1 MSTYLKPIINKLTPE
16 SRSTLDSA
24 INYAISRS
32 HHEVDCLHL
41 LWALLQEHKNITEK
55 FYGLPLFDP
64 DSILNAIES
73 ELIHIK
79 IVQQSSPIFSESMQI
94 LLEKTWIH
102 ASIKWQSDHIDIPV
116 LLTTLINIRDSIL
129 PYNVANT
136 LYCDVDTAEKLL
148 ISFSGNAEHSASHS
162 SRDNALH
169 GCISKYTE
177 SFSLLAE
184 TGKLDPIT
192 GREKEIRQLIDILLR
207 RRQNNPIL
215 AGEPGVGKSSI
226 VEGLALQIASG
237 RVPDAL
243 KNVKI
248 FALDMSALLAGAN
261 VRGEFE
267 NRLKSLLTE
276 LHSLD
281 GTAILFIDE
290 AHSLIGA
297 GGLPGQTDAANL
309 LKPALARGELRII
322 AATTWG
328 EYKRYFEKDGA
339 LARRFQIVKVTEPNQ
354 DVTAGMLRSL
364 LPMMEKHHN
373 VSIKEEAIVAAV
385 HLSDR
390 YLHGRYQPDKSA
402 SLLDTAC
409 SRVALS
415 QSTLPGA
422 IQDIEALLARH
433 QGELALLT
441 QEKSNILRQKILV
454 NKITQLE
461 KNLDQLKSA
470 WRHQS
475 ELVAMIQ
482 NTDDISSKNMYRKEL
497 ESAYKKDGPM
507 VFECVD
513 KNCIADVISGWTG
526 VPLGICLDSEQQKT
540 SSLLRCL
547 EQRVLGQRYAM
558 SAIASQ
564 ILISRA
570 DLKDPV
576 KPDGVFLLAGPS
588 GTGKTETARA
598 LAELVYGDENK
609 LITINMTEFQEA
621 HTVSTLK
628 GAPPGYVGF
637 GQGGTLTERVSHNPY
652 SIILLDEI
660 EKAHP
665 DVLQF
670 FFQIF
675 DSGIIEDS
683 EGKMISFRDCLI
695 IMTSNLAS
703 EKIISVWND
712 GEKNNEKIKEML
724 LPLFNAHF
732 GAAFMGRANLIP
744 FTPLHTKTLRD
755 IALIKIDKICQRFEQ
770 ASDQMYKIDYTD
782 SLIEWI
788 THHCQCDKSGARD
801 IDAILNRTVLPVLA
815 RCLIDSEDNKTT
827 KKIRMSVRKNN
838 ITLCNL

>member
-1 MSTYLKPIINKLTPE
+1 MSIYLKPIINKLTPE
-16 SRSTLDSA
+16 SRNTLDSA

-41 LWALLQEHKNITEK
+41 LWKLLQEHKYIAEVL
-55 FYGLPLFDP
+55 YEQSLFNP
-64 DSILNAIES
+64 ERVLNAIES
-73 ELIHIK
+73 ELIRINT
-79 IVQQSSPIFSESMQI
+79 VPQSSPVFSESMQT

-102 ASIKWQSDHIDIPV
+102 ASTKWQIDHIDIPV
-116 LLTTLINIRDSIL
+116 FLSTMINFRDSIFPL
-129 PYNVANT
+129 NVSDA
-136 LYCDVDTAEKLL
+136 LCCDMDVAEELL
-148 ISFSGNAEHSASHS
+148 ISFSDEAEHSASHRPTDRS
-162 SRDNALH
+162 SHEYL
-169 GCISKYTE
+169 SKYTE
-177 SFSLLAE
+177 NLSLRAE
-184 TGKLDPIT
+184 TGKLDPVT
-192 GREKEIRQLIDILLR
+192 GREKEVRQLIDILLR

-215 AGEPGVGKSSI
+215 TGEPGVGKSSI

-237 RVPDAL
+237 RVPDVL
-243 KNVKI
+243 KNVRI
-248 FALDMSALLAGAN
+248 HALDMGALLAGAS

-276 LHSLD
+276 LNSLD

-328 EYKRYFEKDGA
+328 EYKKYFEKDGA
-339 LARRFQIVKVTEPNQ
+339 LARRFQIVKVAEPNQ
-354 DVTAGMLRSL
+354 DVTAEMLRSL

-373 VSIKEEAIVAAV
+373 VSIREEAITATV

-390 YLHGRYQPDKSA
+390 YLHGRRQPDKSV

-409 SRVALS
+409 SRVAVS
-415 QSTLPGA
+415 QSTSPDA
-422 IQDIEALLARH
+422 IQDVEASLVRY

-441 QEKSNILRQKILV
+441 QERSDVLRQEMLA
-454 NKITQLE
+454 NKIAQLE
-461 KNLDQLKSA
+461 EELEQLKSA

-475 ELVAMIQ
+475 ELVARIQ
-482 NTDDISSKNMYRKEL
+482 SSDDISSKNMYRKEL
-497 ESAYKKDGPM
+497 ESAYKKDSPM

-513 KNCIADVISGWTG
+513 KNCVADVVSGWTG
-526 VPLGICLDSEQQKT
+526 VPLGVCLDGEQQKA
-540 SSLLRCL
+540 SGLLRCL

-564 ILISRA
+564 VLICRA

-598 LAELVYGDENK
+598 LAEFVYGDENK

-652 SIILLDEI
+652 SVILLDEI

-665 DVLQF
+665 DVLEF

-675 DSGIIEDS
+675 DSGIIEDA
-683 EGKMISFRDCLI
+683 EGKMVSFRDCLI
-695 IMTSNLAS
+695 IMTSNFAS
-703 EKIISVWND
+703 ENITNIWND
-712 GEKNNEKIKEML
+712 GETNRDRIKEML
-724 LPLFNAHF
+724 LPLFNEHF
-732 GAAFMGRANLIP
+732 GAAFMGRTNLIP
-744 FTPLHTKTLRD
+744 FTPLHSKTLRD
-755 IALIKIDKICQRFEQ
+755 I
-770 ASDQMYKIDYTD
+770 
-782 SLIEWI
+782 
-788 THHCQCDKSGARD
+788 
-801 IDAILNRTVLPVLA
+801 
-815 RCLIDSEDNKTT
+815 
-827 KKIRMSVRKNN
+827 
-838 ITLCNL
+838 

>member
-1 MSTYLKPIINKLTPE
+1 MSIYLKPIINKLTPE
-16 SRSTLDSA
+16 SRNTLDSA

-41 LWALLQEHKNITEK
+41 LWKLLQEHKYIAEVL
-55 FYGLPLFDP
+55 YEQSLFNP
-64 DSILNAIES
+64 ERVLNAIES
-73 ELIHIK
+73 ELIRINT
-79 IVQQSSPIFSESMQI
+79 VPQSSPVFSESMQT

-102 ASIKWQSDHIDIPV
+102 ASTKWQIDHIDIPV
-116 LLTTLINIRDSIL
+116 FLSTMINFRDSIFPL
-129 PYNVANT
+129 NVSDA
-136 LYCDVDTAEKLL
+136 LCCDMDVAEELL
-148 ISFSGNAEHSASHS
+148 ISFSDEAEHSASHRPTDRS
-162 SRDNALH
+162 SHEYL
-169 GCISKYTE
+169 SKYTE
-177 SFSLLAE
+177 NLSLRAE
-184 TGKLDPIT
+184 TGKLDPVT
-192 GREKEIRQLIDILLR
+192 GREKEVRQLIDILLR

-215 AGEPGVGKSSI
+215 TGEPGVGKSSI

-237 RVPDAL
+237 RVPDVL
-243 KNVKI
+243 KNVRI
-248 FALDMSALLAGAN
+248 HALDMGALLAGAS

-276 LHSLD
+276 LNSLD

-328 EYKRYFEKDGA
+328 EYKKYFEKDGA
-339 LARRFQIVKVTEPNQ
+339 LARRFQIVKVAEPNQ
-354 DVTAGMLRSL
+354 DVTAEMLRSL

-373 VSIKEEAIVAAV
+373 VSIREEAITATV

-390 YLHGRYQPDKSA
+390 YLHGRRQPDKSV

-409 SRVALS
+409 SRVAVS
-415 QSTLPGA
+415 QSTSPDA
-422 IQDIEALLARH
+422 IQDVEASLVRY

-441 QEKSNILRQKILV
+441 QERSDVLRQEMLA
-454 NKITQLE
+454 NKIAQLE
-461 KNLDQLKSA
+461 EELEQLKSA

-475 ELVAMIQ
+475 ELVARIQ
-482 NTDDISSKNMYRKEL
+482 SSDDISSKNMYRKEL
-497 ESAYKKDGPM
+497 ESAYKKDSPM

-513 KNCIADVISGWTG
+513 KNCVADVVSGWTG
-526 VPLGICLDSEQQKT
+526 VPLGVCLDGEQQKA
-540 SSLLRCL
+540 SGLLRCL

-564 ILISRA
+564 VLICRA

-598 LAELVYGDENK
+598 LAEFVYGDENK

-652 SIILLDEI
+652 SVILLDEI

-665 DVLQF
+665 DVLEF

-675 DSGIIEDS
+675 DSGIIEDAV
-683 EGKMISFRDCLI
+683 
-695 IMTSNLAS
+695 MT
-703 EKIISVWND
+703 
-712 GEKNNEKIKEML
+712 
-724 LPLFNAHF
+724 P
-732 GAAFMGRANLIP
+732 
-744 FTPLHTKTLRD
+744 T
-755 IALIKIDKICQRFEQ
+755 
-770 ASDQMYKIDYTD
+770 Y
-782 SLIEWI
+782 
-788 THHCQCDKSGARD
+788 
-801 IDAILNRTVLPVLA
+801 
-815 RCLIDSEDNKTT
+815 
-827 KKIRMSVRKNN
+827 
-838 ITLCNL
+838 

>member
-1 MSTYLKPIINKLTPE
+1 MSIYLKPIINKLAPE
-16 SRSTLDSA
+16 SRNTLDSA

-41 LWALLQEHKNITEK
+41 LWKLLQEHKYIAEVL
-55 FYGLPLFDP
+55 YEQSLFNP
-64 DSILNAIES
+64 ERVLNAIES
-73 ELIHIK
+73 ELIRINT
-79 IVQQSSPIFSESMQI
+79 VPQSSPVFSESMQT

-102 ASIKWQSDHIDIPV
+102 ASTKWQIDHIDIPV
-116 LLTTLINIRDSIL
+116 FLSTMINLRDSIFPL
-129 PYNVANT
+129 NVSDA
-136 LYCDVDTAEKLL
+136 LCCDMDVAEELL
-148 ISFSGNAEHSASHS
+148 ISFSDEAEHSASHRPTDRS
-162 SRDNALH
+162 SHEYL
-169 GCISKYTE
+169 SKYTE
-177 SFSLLAE
+177 NLSLRAE
-184 TGKLDPIT
+184 TGKLDPVT
-192 GREKEIRQLIDILLR
+192 GREKEVRQLIDILLR

-215 AGEPGVGKSSI
+215 TGEPGVGKSSI

-237 RVPDAL
+237 RVPDVL
-243 KNVKI
+243 KNVRI
-248 FALDMSALLAGAN
+248 HALDMGALLAGAS

-276 LHSLD
+276 LNSLD

-328 EYKRYFEKDGA
+328 EYKKYFEKDGA
-339 LARRFQIVKVTEPNQ
+339 LARRFQIVKVAEPNQ
-354 DVTAGMLRSL
+354 DVTAEMLRSL

-373 VSIKEEAIVAAV
+373 VSIREEAITATV

-390 YLHGRYQPDKSA
+390 YLHGRRQPDKSV
-402 SLLDTAC
+402 SLLDAAC
-409 SRVALS
+409 SRVAVS
-415 QSTLPGA
+415 QSTSPDA
-422 IQDIEALLARH
+422 IQDVEASLVRY

-441 QEKSNILRQKILV
+441 QERSDVLRQEMLA
-454 NKITQLE
+454 NKIAQLE
-461 KNLDQLKSA
+461 EELEQLKSA

-475 ELVAMIQ
+475 ELVARIQ
-482 NTDDISSKNMYRKEL
+482 SSDDISSKNMYRKEL
-497 ESAYKKDGPM
+497 ESAYKKDSPM

-513 KNCIADVISGWTG
+513 KNCVADVVSGWTG
-526 VPLGICLDSEQQKT
+526 VPLGVCLDGEQQKA
-540 SSLLRCL
+540 SGLLRCL

-564 ILISRA
+564 VLICRA

-598 LAELVYGDENK
+598 LAEFVYGDENK

-652 SIILLDEI
+652 SVILLDEI

-665 DVLQF
+665 DVLEF

-675 DSGIIEDS
+675 DSGIIEDA
-683 EGKMISFRDCLI
+683 EGKMVSFRDCLI
-695 IMTSNLAS
+695 IMTSNFAS
-703 EKIISVWND
+703 ENITNIWND
-712 GEKNNEKIKEML
+712 GETNRDRIKEML
-724 LPLFNAHF
+724 LPLFNEHF
-732 GAAFMGRANLIP
+732 GAAFMGRTNLIP
-744 FTPLHTKTLRD
+744 FTPLHSKTL
-755 IALIKIDKICQRFEQ
+755 
-770 ASDQMYKIDYTD
+770 
-782 SLIEWI
+782 
-788 THHCQCDKSGARD
+788 
-801 IDAILNRTVLPVLA
+801 
-815 RCLIDSEDNKTT
+815 
-827 KKIRMSVRKNN
+827 
-838 ITLCNL
+838 

>member
-1 MSTYLKPIINKLTPE
+1 MSIYLKPIINKLTPE
-16 SRSTLDSA
+16 SRNTLDSA

-41 LWALLQEHKNITEK
+41 LWKLLQEHKYIAEVL
-55 FYGLPLFDP
+55 YEQSLFNP
-64 DSILNAIES
+64 EWVLNAIES
-73 ELIHIK
+73 ELIRINT
-79 IVQQSSPIFSESMQI
+79 VPQSSPVFSESMQT

-102 ASIKWQSDHIDIPV
+102 ASTKWQIDHIDIPV
-116 LLTTLINIRDSIL
+116 FLSTMINFRDSIFPL
-129 PYNVANT
+129 NVSDA
-136 LYCDVDTAEKLL
+136 LCCDMDVAEELL
-148 ISFSGNAEHSASHS
+148 ISFSDEAEHSASHRPTDRS
-162 SRDNALH
+162 SHEYL
-169 GCISKYTE
+169 SKFTE
-177 SFSLLAE
+177 NLSLRAE
-184 TGKLDPIT
+184 TGKLDPVT
-192 GREKEIRQLIDILLR
+192 GREKEVRQLIDILLR

-215 AGEPGVGKSSI
+215 TGEPGVGKSSI

-237 RVPDAL
+237 RVPDVL
-243 KNVKI
+243 KNVRI
-248 FALDMSALLAGAN
+248 HALDMGALLAGAS

-276 LHSLD
+276 LNSLD

-328 EYKRYFEKDGA
+328 EYKKYFEKDGA
-339 LARRFQIVKVTEPNQ
+339 LARRFQIVKVAEPNQ
-354 DVTAGMLRSL
+354 DVTAEMLRSL

-373 VSIKEEAIVAAV
+373 VSIREEAITATV

-390 YLHGRYQPDKSA
+390 YLHGRRQPDKSV

-409 SRVALS
+409 SRVAVS
-415 QSTLPGA
+415 QSTSPDA
-422 IQDIEALLARH
+422 IQDVEASLVRY

-441 QEKSNILRQKILV
+441 QERSDVLRQEMLA
-454 NKITQLE
+454 NKIAQLE
-461 KNLDQLKSA
+461 EELEQLKSA

-475 ELVAMIQ
+475 ELVAKIQ
-482 NTDDISSKNMYRKEL
+482 SSDDISSKNMYRKEL
-497 ESAYKKDGPM
+497 ESAYKKDSPM

-513 KNCIADVISGWTG
+513 KNCVADVVSGWTG
-526 VPLGICLDSEQQKT
+526 VPLGVCLDGEQQKA
-540 SSLLRCL
+540 SGLLRCL

-564 ILISRA
+564 VLICRA

-598 LAELVYGDENK
+598 LAEFVYGDENK

-652 SIILLDEI
+652 SVILLDEI

-665 DVLQF
+665 DVLEF

-675 DSGIIEDS
+675 DSGIIEDA
-683 EGKMISFRDCLI
+683 EGKMVSFRDCLI
-695 IMTSNLAS
+695 IMTSNFAS
-703 EKIISVWND
+703 ENITNIWND
-712 GEKNNEKIKEML
+712 GETNRDRIKEML
-724 LPLFNAHF
+724 LPLFN
-732 GAAFMGRANLIP
+732 
-744 FTPLHTKTLRD
+744 
-755 IALIKIDKICQRFEQ
+755 E
-770 ASDQMYKIDYTD
+770 
-782 SLIEWI
+782 
-788 THHCQCDKSGARD
+788 
-801 IDAILNRTVLPVLA
+801 
-815 RCLIDSEDNKTT
+815 
-827 KKIRMSVRKNN
+827 
-838 ITLCNL
+838 

>member
-1 MSTYLKPIINKLTPE
+1 MSTYLKSIINKLTPE
-16 SRSTLDSA
+16 SRSALDSA

-32 HHEVDCLHL
+32 HHEVDCLHF
-41 LWALLQEHKNITEK
+41 LWKLLQEQKYITEK
-55 FYGLPLFDP
+55 FSELSLFNP
-64 DSILNAIES
+64 DRVLNAIES
-73 ELIHIK
+73 ELICINTAP
-79 IVQQSSPIFSESMQI
+79 QSSPVFSEPMQT

-102 ASIKWQSDHIDIPV
+102 ASTKWQSNHIDIPV
-116 LLTTLINIRDSIL
+116 FLTTLITIRDSIL
-129 PYNVANT
+129 PYNVAET
-136 LYCDVDTAEKLL
+136 LCCDLDVAEKLL
-148 ISFSGNAEHSASHS
+148 LSFSGKEEHSSHRS
-162 SRDNALH
+162 TDNAPH
-169 GCISKYTE
+169 EYIIKYTE
-177 SFSLLAE
+177 NFSLLAE
-184 TGKLDPIT
+184 TGKLDPVT

-207 RRQNNPIL
+207 RRQNNPML
-215 AGEPGVGKSSI
+215 TGEPGVGKSSI

-237 RVPDAL
+237 RVPDEL
-243 KNVKI
+243 KNVRLL
-248 FALDMSALLAGAN
+248 ALDMGALLAGAS

-267 NRLKSLLTE
+267 SRLKSLLTE
-276 LHSLD
+276 LNSLD

-328 EYKRYFEKDGA
+328 EYKKYFEKDGA

-364 LPMMEKHHN
+364 LPIMEKHHN
-373 VSIKEEAIVAAV
+373 VSIREEAITATI

-390 YLHGRYQPDKSA
+390 YLHGRRQPDKSV

-409 SRVALS
+409 SRVAVS
-415 QSTLPGA
+415 QSTSPDV
-422 IQDIEALLARH
+422 IQDIEASLTRH
-433 QGELALLT
+433 QGELALLK
-441 QEKSNILRQKILV
+441 QEKSNVLRQEILV

-461 KNLDQLKSA
+461 MNLKQLKSA

-475 ELVAMIQ
+475 ELVARIQ
-482 NTDDISSKNMYRKEL
+482 STDDISLKDMYRKEL
-497 ESAYKKDGPM
+497 ESAYRKDSPM

-513 KNCIADVISGWTG
+513 KNCVADVVSGWTG
-526 VPLGICLDSEQQKT
+526 VPLGVCLDSEQQT
-540 SSLLRCL
+540 SGLLRYL

-564 ILISRA
+564 ILICRA

-588 GTGKTETARA
+588 GTGKTETAMA
-598 LAELVYGDENK
+598 LAEFVYGDENK

-637 GQGGTLTERVSHNPY
+637 GLGGTLTERISHNPY
-652 SIILLDEI
+652 SVILLDEI

-665 DVLQF
+665 DVLEF

-675 DSGIIEDS
+675 DLGVIEDS
-683 EGKMISFRDCLI
+683 EGKMVSFRDCLI

-703 EKIISVWND
+703 EKITSVWND
-712 GEKNNEKIKEML
+712 GEMDNEKIKEKI
-724 LPLFNAHF
+724 LPLFNDHF
-732 GAAFMGRANLIP
+732 GSAFMGRANLIP
-744 FTPLHTKTLRD
+744 FTPLHTKTLRN
-755 IALIKIDKICQRFEQ
+755 IAIIKIDKICQRFEQ
-770 ASDQMYKIDYTD
+770 ASGQMYKIDYSD
-782 SLIEWI
+782 SLIDWI
-788 THHCQCDKSGARD
+788 IDNCQYTKFGARD
-801 IDAILNRTVLPVLA
+801 IDAVLNTYVLPVLA
-815 RCLIDSEDNKTT
+815 RYLIDSRNIKQQ
-827 KKIRMSVRKNN
+827 KKIRISVRRNN
-838 ITLCNL
+838 ISLRNL

>member
-1 MSTYLKPIINKLTPE
+1 M
-16 SRSTLDSA
+16 
-24 INYAISRS
+24 
-32 HHEVDCLHL
+32 
-41 LWALLQEHKNITEK
+41 
-55 FYGLPLFDP
+55 
-64 DSILNAIES
+64 
-73 ELIHIK
+73 
-79 IVQQSSPIFSESMQI
+79 
-94 LLEKTWIH
+94 
-102 ASIKWQSDHIDIPV
+102 
-116 LLTTLINIRDSIL
+116 
-129 PYNVANT
+129 
-136 LYCDVDTAEKLL
+136 
-148 ISFSGNAEHSASHS
+148 
-162 SRDNALH
+162 
-169 GCISKYTE
+169 
-177 SFSLLAE
+177 
-184 TGKLDPIT
+184 
-192 GREKEIRQLIDILLR
+192 LR

-497 ESAYKKDGPM
+497 ESAYKKDGSM

-547 EQRVLGQRYAM
+547 EQRVLGQ
-558 SAIASQ
+558 
-564 ILISRA
+564 
-570 DLKDPV
+570 
-576 KPDGVFLLAGPS
+576 
-588 GTGKTETARA
+588 
-598 LAELVYGDENK
+598 
-609 LITINMTEFQEA
+609 
-621 HTVSTLK
+621 
-628 GAPPGYVGF
+628 
-637 GQGGTLTERVSHNPY
+637 
-652 SIILLDEI
+652 
-660 EKAHP
+660 
-665 DVLQF
+665 
-670 FFQIF
+670 
-675 DSGIIEDS
+675 
-683 EGKMISFRDCLI
+683 
-695 IMTSNLAS
+695 
-703 EKIISVWND
+703 
-712 GEKNNEKIKEML
+712 
-724 LPLFNAHF
+724 
-732 GAAFMGRANLIP
+732 
-744 FTPLHTKTLRD
+744 
-755 IALIKIDKICQRFEQ
+755 
-770 ASDQMYKIDYTD
+770 
-782 SLIEWI
+782 
-788 THHCQCDKSGARD
+788 
-801 IDAILNRTVLPVLA
+801 
-815 RCLIDSEDNKTT
+815 
-827 KKIRMSVRKNN
+827 
-838 ITLCNL
+838 

>member
-1 MSTYLKPIINKLTPE
+1 MSIYLKPIINKLTPE
-16 SRSTLDSA
+16 SRNTLDSA

-41 LWALLQEHKNITEK
+41 LWKLLQEHKYIAEVL
-55 FYGLPLFDP
+55 YEQSLFNP
-64 DSILNAIES
+64 ERVLNAIES
-73 ELIHIK
+73 ELIRINT
-79 IVQQSSPIFSESMQI
+79 VPQSSPVFSESMQT

-102 ASIKWQSDHIDIPV
+102 ASTKWQIDHIDIPV
-116 LLTTLINIRDSIL
+116 FLSTMINFRDSIFPL
-129 PYNVANT
+129 NVSDA
-136 LYCDVDTAEKLL
+136 LCCDMDVAEELL
-148 ISFSGNAEHSASHS
+148 ISFSDEAEHSASHRPTDRS
-162 SRDNALH
+162 SHEYL
-169 GCISKYTE
+169 SKYTE
-177 SFSLLAE
+177 NLSLRAE
-184 TGKLDPIT
+184 TGKLDPVT
-192 GREKEIRQLIDILLR
+192 GREKEVRQLIDILLR

-215 AGEPGVGKSSI
+215 TGEPGVGKSSI

-237 RVPDAL
+237 RVPDVL
-243 KNVKI
+243 KNVRI
-248 FALDMSALLAGAN
+248 HALDMGALLAGAS

-276 LHSLD
+276 LNSLD

-328 EYKRYFEKDGA
+328 EYKKYFEKDGA
-339 LARRFQIVKVTEPNQ
+339 LARRFQIVKVAEPNQ
-354 DVTAGMLRSL
+354 DVTAEMLRSL

-373 VSIKEEAIVAAV
+373 VSIREEAITATV

-390 YLHGRYQPDKSA
+390 YLHGRRQPDKSV

-409 SRVALS
+409 SRVAVS
-415 QSTLPGA
+415 QSTSPDA
-422 IQDIEALLARH
+422 IQDVEASLVRY

-441 QEKSNILRQKILV
+441 QERSDVLRQEMLA
-454 NKITQLE
+454 NKIAQLE
-461 KNLDQLKSA
+461 EELEQLKSA

-475 ELVAMIQ
+475 ELVARIQ
-482 NTDDISSKNMYRKEL
+482 SSDDISSKNMYRKEL
-497 ESAYKKDGPM
+497 ESAYKKDSPM

-513 KNCIADVISGWTG
+513 KNCVADVVSGWTG
-526 VPLGICLDSEQQKT
+526 VPLGVCLDGEQQKA
-540 SSLLRCL
+540 SGLLRCL

-564 ILISRA
+564 VLICRA

-598 LAELVYGDENK
+598 LAEFVYGDENK

-652 SIILLDEI
+652 SVILLDEI

-665 DVLQF
+665 DVLEF

-675 DSGIIEDS
+675 DSGIIEDA
-683 EGKMISFRDCLI
+683 EGKMVSFRDCLI
-695 IMTSNLAS
+695 IMTSNFAS
-703 EKIISVWND
+703 ENITNIWND
-712 GEKNNEKIKEML
+712 GETNRDRIKEML
-724 LPLFNAHF
+724 LPLFNEHF
-732 GAAFMGRANLIP
+732 GAAFMGRTNLIP
-744 FTPLHTKTLRD
+744 FTPLHSKTLRD
-755 IALIKIDKICQRFEQ
+755 IVLIKIDKICQRF
-770 ASDQMYKIDYTD
+770 
-782 SLIEWI
+782 
-788 THHCQCDKSGARD
+788 
-801 IDAILNRTVLPVLA
+801 
-815 RCLIDSEDNKTT
+815 
-827 KKIRMSVRKNN
+827 
-838 ITLCNL
+838 

>member
-1 MSTYLKPIINKLTPE
+1 MSIYLKPIINKLTPE
-16 SRSTLDSA
+16 SRNTLDSA

-41 LWALLQEHKNITEK
+41 LWKLLQEHKYIAEVL
-55 FYGLPLFDP
+55 YEQSLFNP
-64 DSILNAIES
+64 ERVLNAIES
-73 ELIHIK
+73 ELIRINT
-79 IVQQSSPIFSESMQI
+79 VPQSSPVFSESMQT

-102 ASIKWQSDHIDIPV
+102 ASTKWQIDHIDIPV
-116 LLTTLINIRDSIL
+116 FLSTMINFRDSIFPL
-129 PYNVANT
+129 NVSDA
-136 LYCDVDTAEKLL
+136 LCCDMDVAEELL
-148 ISFSGNAEHSASHS
+148 ISFSDEAEHSASHRPTDRS
-162 SRDNALH
+162 SHEYL
-169 GCISKYTE
+169 SKYTE
-177 SFSLLAE
+177 NLSLRAE
-184 TGKLDPIT
+184 TGKLDPVT
-192 GREKEIRQLIDILLR
+192 GREKEVRQLIDILLR

-215 AGEPGVGKSSI
+215 TGEPGVGKSSI

-237 RVPDAL
+237 RVPDVL
-243 KNVKI
+243 KNVRI
-248 FALDMSALLAGAN
+248 HALDMGALLAGAS

-276 LHSLD
+276 LNSLD

-328 EYKRYFEKDGA
+328 EYKKYFEKDGA
-339 LARRFQIVKVTEPNQ
+339 LARRFQIVKVAEPNQ
-354 DVTAGMLRSL
+354 DVTAEMLRSL

-373 VSIKEEAIVAAV
+373 VSIREEAITATV

-390 YLHGRYQPDKSA
+390 YLHGRRQPDKSV

-409 SRVALS
+409 SRVAVS
-415 QSTLPGA
+415 QSTSPDA
-422 IQDIEALLARH
+422 IQDVEASLVRY

-441 QEKSNILRQKILV
+441 QERSDVLRQEMLA
-454 NKITQLE
+454 NKIAQLE
-461 KNLDQLKSA
+461 EELEQLKSA

-475 ELVAMIQ
+475 ELVARIQ
-482 NTDDISSKNMYRKEL
+482 SSDDISSKNMYRKEL
-497 ESAYKKDGPM
+497 ESAYKKDSPM

-513 KNCIADVISGWTG
+513 KNCVADVVSGWTG
-526 VPLGICLDSEQQKT
+526 VPLGVCLDGEQQKA
-540 SSLLRCL
+540 SGLLRCL

-564 ILISRA
+564 VLICRA

-598 LAELVYGDENK
+598 LAEFVYGDENK

-652 SIILLDEI
+652 SVILLDEI

-665 DVLQF
+665 DVLEF

-675 DSGIIEDS
+675 DSGIIEDA
-683 EGKMISFRDCLI
+683 EGKMVSF
-695 IMTSNLAS
+695 
-703 EKIISVWND
+703 
-712 GEKNNEKIKEML
+712 
-724 LPLFNAHF
+724 
-732 GAAFMGRANLIP
+732 
-744 FTPLHTKTLRD
+744 
-755 IALIKIDKICQRFEQ
+755 
-770 ASDQMYKIDYTD
+770 
-782 SLIEWI
+782 
-788 THHCQCDKSGARD
+788 
-801 IDAILNRTVLPVLA
+801 
-815 RCLIDSEDNKTT
+815 
-827 KKIRMSVRKNN
+827 
-838 ITLCNL
+838 